1 MFRRLLI
8 LVLLLPLAMTTGAA
22 TAPIPPDQQVR
33 QTTEQMQALIREHH
47 KEYKANQPAFYKV
60 VNEVLTPRFDVRYIA
75 QLVLG
80 KNWRSASA
88 EQRDRFASAFKQML
102 IRSYADTLLEYYD
115 SIKAEWQPVRLSP
128 DVNDVTVRTT
138 LLRDNA
144 QPLGIGFNVHLVDNE
159 WKVYDI
165 SVEAISLV
173 TNFRSQIN
181 AEIKKSSLNDVI
193 TRMEKGE
200 AFTPPK
206 STVTS
211 G

>member
-1 MFRRLLI
+1 MLRRLLAPA
-8 LVLLLPLAMTTGAA
+8 LLLTCAVSAQAA
-22 TAPIPPDQQVR
+22 APVPPDQQVK

-60 VNEVLTPRFDVRYIA
+60 VDEVLTPRFDVRYIA

-80 KNWRSASA
+80 KNWRAASA
-88 EQRDRFASAFKQML
+88 DQRDRFTAAFKAML

-115 SIKAEWQPVRLSP
+115 SVKADWQPLRLSA
-128 DVNDVTVRTT
+128 DVTDVTVRTT
-138 LLRDNA
+138 LQRQNA
-144 QPLGIGFNVHLVDNE
+144 QPLAIGFNVHLVDNE
-159 WKVYDI
+159 WKIYDI

-181 AEIKKSSLNDVI
+181 AEIKKSSLADVI

-206 STVTS
+206 T
-211 G
+211 GGN